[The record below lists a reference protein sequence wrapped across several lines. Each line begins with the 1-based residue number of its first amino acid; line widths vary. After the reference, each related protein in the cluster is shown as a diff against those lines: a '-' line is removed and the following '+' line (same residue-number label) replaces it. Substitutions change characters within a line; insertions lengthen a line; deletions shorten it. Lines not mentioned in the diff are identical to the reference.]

1 MYKHMNYTYEQKS
14 IDKKVYGC
22 LDGDNA
28 RRCSI
33 CGDRFTGSISLKC
46 PYCNKGDTMGVITM
60 TDEDRFWELVK
71 VANWPKDGYE
81 KPKMKYLKMLS
92 KEEAKEFCSMKA
104 KFYKQLSNV
113 ARDVDG
119 MGDDGFNDLINHII
133 GLGKKAYYEALNN
146 VKLVQKRANDDD
158 YKESFAY
165 CFPYEDDYGKDNQY
179 TYNNVV
185 KVAKSAIK
193 EIEYMINMD
202 KDKIWLK
209 DISDELCILND
220 LLKYF
225 LINPDKKGLSY
236 LITQKEKVAKYCKK
250 IDKFFKDNY
259 LELPR
264 KFTEPRKNGSNFN
277 GMCTSVIENTI
288 EYAEQVLE
296 FEKA

>member
-1 MYKHMNYTYEQKS
+1 
-14 IDKKVYGC
+14 
-22 LDGDNA
+22 
-28 RRCSI
+28 
-33 CGDRFTGSISLKC
+33 
-46 PYCNKGDTMGVITM
+46 MGVIIM

-202 KDKIWLK
+202 KDDIWLK
-209 DISDELCILND
+209 EISGELYLLRLD
-220 LLKYF
+220 LEAF
-225 LINPDKKGLSY
+225 LTSSYNKEEKLIQLIVHKKAVS
-236 LITQKEKVAKYCKK
+236 KYCKK
-250 IDKFFKDNY
+250 IDKFFEDNY

-264 KFTEPRKNGSNFN
+264 KFTEDRKDGSNFN

-288 EYAEQVLE
+288 DYAEQVLE